1 MRILILFFTCT
12 LLFSCLQEKKIK
24 KPTWL
29 FGTWK
34 RIYNEA
40 GKRTYEFWE
49 NDFSGIGFSLQ
60 KNDTVF
66 KEVLHIIT
74 KNDSLFLQVTG
85 VNETSTLFAFT
96 QQTDTSFTAENKLNE
111 FPKTIQYW
119 KENNL
124 LKANVSNDEFSI
136 DFVFE
141 KMK

>member
-1 MRILILFFTCT
+1 MIFLELVFPY
-12 LLFSCLQEKKIK
+12 K
-24 KPTWL
+24 
-29 FGTWK
+29 
-34 RIYNEA
+34 
-40 GKRTYEFWE
+40 
-49 NDFSGIGFSLQ
+49 

-66 KEVLHIIT
+66 EEVLHIIT

-141 KMK
+141 KIK